1 MLDSLWARLLD
12 VLATRLAPAIVDNW
26 LRPCRLLAI
35 EGDHLRIG
43 APNPFSRDW
52 LLQHHLDSLQ
62 QAAGEV
68 IGGHPRTCQVLRRV
82 RGW

>member
-26 LRPCRLLAI
+26 LRPCRLLAV
-35 EGDHLRIG
+35 EGDHLRVG

-52 LLQHHLDSLQ
+52 LLQHHLESLQ
-62 QAAGEV
+62 QAANFIQTWAATQGTLA
-68 IGGHPRTCQVLRRV
+68 P
-82 RGW
+82 